1 MKTTTRTTQKLA
13 QRAFGLLLE
22 LRQRE
27 NAGQLLGQAIAFLE
41 MLEREGGDSA
51 TPMMLSIRVMQLRKT

>member
-1 MKTTTRTTQKLA
+1 MA